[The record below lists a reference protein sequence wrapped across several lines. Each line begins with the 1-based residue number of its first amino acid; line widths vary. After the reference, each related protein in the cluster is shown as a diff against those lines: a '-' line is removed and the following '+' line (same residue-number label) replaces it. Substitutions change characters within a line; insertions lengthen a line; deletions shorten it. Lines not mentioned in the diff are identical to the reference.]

1 LLFENDALT
10 YDEIRCD
17 QSKFFHATSGKNNFL
32 GSPAGLGSNSFHSLD
47 NLAAVGDAAEDDMLS
62 VKPAGVGSGDE
73 ELAAVGVGTS
83 VGHRDAVGLVLQL
96 EVLVLETIS
105 IDGFASSAVS
115 SGEISTLDHEVRDDT
130 VEGTAL
136 VSTYTVSLTEFDKV
150 LHCLGNHFSEEIQY
164 DVTCITA
171 TDVDAQ
177 SHSMSG
183 YLLSRA
189 IFTD

>member
-1 LLFENDALT
+1 MMRLGVINQSFSTLHLARTTFLEVLPDWDPTASTALT
-10 YDEIRCD
+10 TLLPSETRPKTTCFPSS
-17 QSKFFHATSGKNNFL
+17 QL
-32 GSPAGLGSNSFHSLD
+32 V
-47 NLAAVGDAAEDDMLS
+47 LAV
-62 VKPAGVGSGDE
+62 
-73 ELAAVGVGTS
+73 AAVGVGTS